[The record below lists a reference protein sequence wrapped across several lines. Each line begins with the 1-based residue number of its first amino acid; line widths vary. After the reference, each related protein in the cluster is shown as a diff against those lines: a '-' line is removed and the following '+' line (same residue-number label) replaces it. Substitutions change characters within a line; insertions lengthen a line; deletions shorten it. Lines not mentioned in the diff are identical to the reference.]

1 MNEIILKAYLI
12 DYSHAWGGT
21 TLYSLP
27 KAVMG
32 LKIPKPG
39 MSELELSPSSIG
51 LKEVRAELPTPYGN
65 VVCEIKDGKNPIITC
80 PKEIKITTK

>member
-12 DYSHAWGGT
+12 DYSHTWGGT
-21 TLYSLP
+21 PLYSLP

-32 LKIPKPG
+32 LKILKPG

-51 LKEVRAELPTPYGN
+51 LKEFRAELPTPYGN
-65 VVCEIKDGKNPIITC
+65 VVCEIKEGKNPVITC
-80 PKEIKITTK
+80 PKEIKIITK